1 MGPDRGEFEYFHRQ
15 VRESQRYGLAI
26 LGFGRFGV
34 RHSTAWLRCLAAL
47 GVLVTP
53 RVHGQGLRP
62 PWSMNGSG
70 AAPISPTRFGAECAG
85 VVAPRDGTPEDSEF
99 HPVSITSITIG
110 DLGDL
115 PNSMHGQTITERY
128 LINVFGGVDSVDF
141 MGRVDKRY
149 AANGR
154 ASVTKI
160 KFGPAVYQGCAVRA
174 WSSPITET
182 FGRRAAHPGAFPV
195 EIIGREW
202 PAMTQAPWAAPTAA
216 VDGGGLANSLP
227 SCAKNRPALIYG
239 ELPDPASAHGNGRVV
254 LRFVIDSTGVPADS
268 TVRILQTSG
277 PAFTAAVRRAFP
289 SLRFQPAWCSGGPV
303 AMDVQYTLEFVK

>member
-1 MGPDRGEFEYFHRQ
+1 MF
-15 VRESQRYGLAI
+15 VYGR
-26 LGFGRFGV
+26 LGIR
-34 RHSTAWLRCLAAL
+34 RSAAWLQCFAAL
-47 GVLVTP
+47 SVLVTP
-53 RVHGQGLRP
+53 RANGQGLRP
-62 PWSMNGSG
+62 PWSMNGSA

-85 VVAPRDGTPEDSEF
+85 VVAPRDGTPADSEF

-110 DLGDL
+110 DLTGL
-115 PNSMHGQTITERY
+115 PNSMRGQTITQRY
-128 LINVFGGVDSVDF
+128 LINVFGGIDSVDF

-149 AANGR
+149 AANDR
-154 ASVTKI
+154 VAVTKI

-182 FGRRAAHPGAFPV
+182 FGRRAAQPGPFPV
-195 EIIGREW
+195 EIVGRDW
-202 PAMTQAPWAAPTAA
+202 PVMTQAPWTAPTTPF
-216 VDGGGLANSLP
+216 DGGELPNSLP
-227 SCAKNRPALIYG
+227 SCARNRPALMYG

-268 TVRILQTSG
+268 TVRVMQTPG

-303 AMDVQYTLEFVK
+303 AMDVQYAFDFVK